1 MAVQSDYEFM
11 STTNNATINGLVGA
25 TLGFGDHKVGVMT
38 MYVHDTDKETRS
50 SEGYSLLTGDNVRD
64 DTTHWID
71 REMINTQR
79 TGEHAL
85 VEHRYVHVTCRAG
98 HSLARRGRDSTHGFR
113 HRDAP
118 YALGPPIS
126 PPA

>member
-64 DTTHWID
+64 DTTHWIE
-71 REMINTQR
+71 REMINTQL
-79 TGEHAL
+79 TGEIGRAHVGTPVTTAPIVCRLLL
-85 VEHRYVHVTCRAG
+85 V
-98 HSLARRGRDSTHGFR
+98 
-113 HRDAP
+113 
-118 YALGPPIS
+118 
-126 PPA
+126 